1 MKWQKHGLRLMAC
14 AWVLVGLSACSG
26 MTTRERNTV
35 IGAGVGVVG
44 GSILLGGGAA
54 AAVGGAVVGGVIG
67 HEIKKR

>member
-1 MKWQKHGLRLMAC
+1 MKRQKPRLRQVAC
-14 AWVLVGLSACSG
+14 ALVLVGLSACSG

-44 GSILLGGGAA
+44 GSILLGGGTA

-67 HEIKKR
+67 HEFKKR